1 MPAARTWKFGF
12 IEVTTASDVPD
23 KSVVDKSWR
32 LRLSTASFANPVTRR
47 ELLSLYQTLGG
58 SLGSTP
64 DLSRPAVQNQVVN
77 KINDALSQGRIVA
90 FRQRAEGGVPNSGGA
105 SSGGGGTP
113 RTSPPPAPPSSSSS
127 STEREK
133 TWVEIQLV
141 DEEGTPIAG
150 ERYILKITDGSV
162 REGTLDAAGK
172 VSVRGIDPGTCT
184 LRFPDLD
191 AREYKRR
198 S

>member
-1 MPAARTWKFGF
+1 MPARTWKFGF
-12 IEVTTASDVPD
+12 IEVATAFDVPD
-23 KSVVDKSWR
+23 NSVVDSSWR
-32 LRLSTASFANPVTRR
+32 LRMSTASFANPLTRR
-47 ELLSLYQTLGG
+47 ELLNLYQTLGG

-64 DLSRPAVQNQVVN
+64 DLSRPAVQTQVVN

-90 FRQRAEGGVPNSGGA
+90 FRQRAYGSVPPSSSGGA
-105 SSGGGGTP
+105 SGGTAP
-113 RTSPPPAPPSSSSS
+113 RSSPPPAPSGGSA
-127 STEREK
+127 STEKEK
-133 TWVEIQLV
+133 TWVEIQLL
-141 DEEGTPIAG
+141 DEDGNPVAG

-191 AREYKRR
+191 AREYKRI